1 MEGFHTAPTDTEC
14 VVAAADDVVVAVAL
28 AAVETWLAIAF
39 APKARAA
46 MPTIIAENN
55 IWYFDFFRL
64 M

>member
-1 MEGFHTAPTDTEC
+1 M
-14 VVAAADDVVVAVAL
+14 VVAVAL